1 MINEENYKRIMN
13 DLSKKDTQLIAVSKR
28 KPVEDIMGLY
38 ELGHRDFGEN
48 RVQELT
54 QKAPLLPDD
63 IRWHFIGHLQSNKVK
78 YIVPFVYMI
87 HSVDKP
93 KLLKEINKQSI
104 KVNRKIKC
112 LIQYHIAEEENKFGF
127 THDEVLSL
135 IRSEDFPKNTNVEI
149 NGLMAMATNT
159 LDKDKVRSE
168 FKNLH
173 SYFID
178 IKDNYIKSEH
188 FNVVS
193 MGMSGDYEL
202 AIEEGSNMVRLGSV
216 IFGKRD

>member
-1 MINEENYKRIMN
+1 MINDENYKKIKD
-13 DLSKKDTQLIAVSKR
+13 DLDKKDIQLIAVSKR
-28 KPVEDIMGLY
+28 KPIEDILSLY
-38 ELGHRDFGEN
+38 KLGHRDFGEN

-54 QKAPLLPDD
+54 QKAPLLPED

-78 YIVPFVYMI
+78 YIAPFVYMI

-127 THDEVLSL
+127 THDEVLTM
-135 IRSEDFPKNTNVEI
+135 INSEVFSNIKNVEI
-149 NGLMAMATNT
+149 HGLMAMATNT
-159 LDKDKVRSE
+159 TEINKVRSE
-168 FKNLH
+168 FNNLYRYYLDLKK
-173 SYFID
+173 SPIILDYFQI
-178 IKDNYIKSEH
+178 I
-188 FNVVS
+188 S

>member
-112 LIQYHIAEEENKFGF
+112 LIQYHIAAEENKFGF

-149 NGLMAMATNT
+149 HGLMAMATNT
-159 LDKDKVRSE
+159 
-168 FKNLH
+168 
-173 SYFID
+173 
-178 IKDNYIKSEH
+178 
-188 FNVVS
+188 
-193 MGMSGDYEL
+193 
-202 AIEEGSNMVRLGSV
+202 
-216 IFGKRD
+216 